1 MTNESGLTNRPFY
14 GFVNGEADNYD
25 PREPVAEDRGDN
37 IFLEQMFHNLPKEQL
52 EVLVCLYLGFKPPE
66 IVKILHYPNIVRY
79 YNVSSK
85 LRSLYRKRKDEALA
99 V

>member
-1 MTNESGLTNRPFY
+1 MTEFTDRPFY
-14 GFVNGEADNYD
+14 GFANGEMDD
-25 PREPVAEDRGDN
+25 PNEPIVNESLNDTV
-37 IFLEQMFHNLPKEQL
+37 FLEEMFHNLPQEQL

-85 LRSLYRKRKDEALA
+85 LRSLYRKRKEDSYAL
-99 V
+99 